1 MATGIQTGIRTG
13 TGTVQTPRTGTSMK
27 PGNPSMFGKLMQAWS
42 KMEPR
47 KKTLVIII
55 GVALLVGIVG
65 LQMYTKAS
73 AYTLLYPQKL
83 APQDVQQISL
93 RLNEMKI
100 GFTTDGDKVMVSPAD
115 KARVQMQLASY
126 GLPHKQVYTPPVDS
140 GLSPKTADDKNW
152 ERTQLLQADVTE
164 ALRSIEGVAD
174 ANVRLVTPVGNLF
187 QDDGQPAKAAVMLWL
202 QPGTKLTVSQI
213 KGIVHYVAFSVEG
226 LNPQSVKVV
235 DQNGRILNDES
246 IADEEGAGGLTANLP
261 TRAIE
266 KQVAFEKS
274 LQDKVQKM
282 LDDVLGPNKAQ
293 VSVSATLDFS
303 QSETTSKTY
312 GSITNPSGVV
322 VAGEKI
328 NSERYT
334 TNADESGTV
343 QMGIPSGGSGS
354 GKVNYNHKDVTRNF
368 KVNEVSRRVVS
379 NNPTV
384 SRITASVAVDN
395 LKPDQIGNIKS
406 LVQGAIGYDASRG
419 DVVNVASMPF
429 SRSVFEGIAAEMS
442 GGAPYAHTS
451 RRQGTNSQQ
460 YLLYMALLPMA
471 ALLIVATLFFLKQRR
486 VQVEKSSLI
495 LSSSPSTTVSDI
507 SDLLSDKMGHTASA
521 PQMTKVNTTE
531 QLEKLAKEKPT
542 KVAELLKSTWL
553 ADKER

>member
-1 MATGIQTGIRTG
+1 
-13 TGTVQTPRTGTSMK
+13 MK
-27 PGNPSMFGKLMQAWS
+27 PAGGSSGFAKLMQAWS

-47 KKTLVIII
+47 KKTMVIVI
-55 GVALLVGIVG
+55 GVALLVCIVG
-65 LQMYTKAS
+65 LQMYTRAS
-73 AYTLLYPQKL
+73 AYVLLYPQKL
-83 APQDVQQISL
+83 SPQDVQQISL
-93 RLNEMKI
+93 RLNEMKV

-126 GLPHKQVYTPPVDS
+126 GLPHKEVFTSLDKEETGLTPQ
-140 GLSPKTADDKNW
+140 TQEDKRRVW
-152 ERTQLLQADVTE
+152 TKQLEGDITE
-164 ALRSIEGVAD
+164 ALRSIGGVAD
-174 ANVRLVTPVGNLF
+174 ANVKIVTPDSSMF
-187 QDDGQPAKAAVMLWL
+187 QDDAQQAKAAVMLWL

-226 LNPQSVKVV
+226 LTPQSVKVV
-235 DQNGRILNDES
+235 DQNGRILNDEF
-246 IADEEGAGGLTANLP
+246 IASEEDGAAGTTANLP
-261 TRAIE
+261 SFAIE
-266 KQVAFEKS
+266 KQMAFEKS
-274 LQDKVQKM
+274 LQAKVQKM

-312 GSITNPSGVV
+312 GGPTNLSGEVV
-322 VAGEKI
+322 VGENTKV
-328 NSERYT
+328 ERYT
-334 TNADESGTV
+334 TNGEESGTV
-343 QMGIPSGGSGS
+343 QMGIPSGGAS
-354 GKVNYNHKDVTRNF
+354 GKVSYLHKDVTRNK
-368 KVNEVSRRVVS
+368 KVNEVVRKVVS
-379 NNPTV
+379 TNPTV
-384 SRITASVAVDN
+384 KRITASVAVDN

-429 SRSVFEGIAAEMS
+429 SRSVFEGMKNEMIA
-442 GGAPYAHTS
+442 GAPYTP

-460 YLLYMALLPMA
+460 YLLYMALMPMA

-521 PQMTKVNTTE
+521 PQTTKVNTTE

>member
-13 TGTVQTPRTGTSMK
+13 TGTVQTPRTGTPMK
-27 PGNPSMFGKLMQAWS
+27 PGSPSGFGKLMQAWS

-47 KKTLVIII
+47 KKTLAVII
-55 GVALLVGIVG
+55 GVALLVAIVG

-226 LNPQSVKVV
+226 LTPQSVKVV

-246 IADEEGAGGLTANLP
+246 IADEEGIGGMTANLP

-266 KQVAFEKS
+266 KQVAFEKN
-274 LQDKVQKM
+274 LQDKVQRM

-312 GSITNPSGVV
+312 GSVTNPSGVV
-322 VAGEKI
+322 VAGENTKL
-328 NSERYT
+328 ERYT
-334 TNADESGTV
+334 TNGEESGSV

-354 GKVNYNHKDVTRNF
+354 GKVNYTHKDVTRNF

-419 DVVNVASMPF
+419 DMVNVASMPF
-429 SRSVFEGIAAEMS
+429 SRSVFDTMKNEMIA
-442 GGAPYAHTS
+442 GAPYTPA

-507 SDLLSDKMGHTASA
+507 SDLLSDKLGHTASA